1 MIGTGGSFI
10 CVFSFAHH
18 FKALLASEVVFV
30 KMPSRQQKT
39 KAKRREEYLLNRDY
53 ELESSRVRY
62 DADAEQRQASARDM
76 YRAIWSR
83 TELLRGGDMNR
94 ILTRFELLEKRLKI
108 QANRE
113 TNRASQ
119 RRNSSAARSA
129 KRAQRKRKR
138 EAESQTA
145 RYNGNTT
152 TAKR

>member
-1 MIGTGGSFI
+1 
-10 CVFSFAHH
+10 
-18 FKALLASEVVFV
+18 
-30 KMPSRQQKT
+30 
-39 KAKRREEYLLNRDY
+39 
-53 ELESSRVRY
+53 
-62 DADAEQRQASARDM
+62 
-76 YRAIWSR
+76 
-83 TELLRGGDMNR
+83 MNR

-138 EAESQTA
+138 EAETA

-152 TAKR
+152 TAKSSLVPRPRFSQQRMDHITAT